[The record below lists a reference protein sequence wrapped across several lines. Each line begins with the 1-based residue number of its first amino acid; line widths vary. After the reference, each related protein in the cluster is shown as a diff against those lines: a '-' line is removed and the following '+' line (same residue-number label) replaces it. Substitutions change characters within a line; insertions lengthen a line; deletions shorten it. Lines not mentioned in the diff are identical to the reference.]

1 MKTANY
7 KHYLNRLL
15 KLAIPIIISNIIS
28 QVQMVVDR
36 AFLGQKNPLYMSAL
50 GNVNSPIW
58 MTISFCF
65 SLSVG
70 ASILISQ
77 GIGAGNEENTEKY
90 ASAMM
95 KWNNV
100 IPILL
105 FIFWLLCPQYL
116 FRLMGVSENVM
127 PFCLTYTRYY
137 APIFL
142 VVGLEA
148 SSTVIMQTSN
158 YTKPLV
164 FYGAVRAG
172 LNVIL
177 DWLLIFG
184 NLGFPEWGIKGAAV
198 ATMISEYAGCI
209 YAFYIFVTS
218 KKLITRP
225 SLKAIV
231 SARLRTF
238 VESAKLGLNAALE
251 DFAWNLGNLMLI
263 TILNTIDEMAAGIY
277 SMIFSIEVLVVVVV
291 GAIGNGTLTLT
302 GEAKGRK
309 DVKEFKGI
317 CVVAYG
323 ISVILAV
330 IMLIVCLL
338 FPRSIIGLF
347 TKDTA
352 IITICSSYLIFM
364 CLNLYAKS
372 ANMIIGS
379 GIRGSG
385 DTKWMFMSQIFG
397 TFFVVGCAS
406 LFVFVLKLG
415 IIGVFLAVI
424 VDEIVRAFINLLHF
438 LRLAKDI

>member
-105 FIFWLLCPQYL
+105 FFFWLLCPQYL